1 MKKREKE
8 KESENRKK
16 TEVVDANSPE
26 NDARA
31 TLVEGFE
38 PSSCL
43 CPSCLL
49 LSAFSLLATGDLLL
63 NCNSFPC
70 IDLSDQLC
78 DHLRLEIWP
87 RQIRGGKERT
97 SKYTTLSL
105 RCESI
110 R

>member
-1 MKKREKE
+1 MKTEKKR
-8 KESENRKK
+8 K
-16 TEVVDANSPE
+16 TVKTDKTRVAKAKSPE
-26 NDARA
+26 NDARS

-43 CPSCLL
+43 GPSCLL

-105 RCESI
+105 RCKSTF
-110 R
+110 